1 MLTETSRRRSFPSL
15 DGCNTCTC
23 GPDGAVSC
31 TEIACACDPA
41 KEWWRHYVALD
52 PASCAAIDYACPPNT
67 TMFSNACGCGCE
79 EDASCPPF
87 FDCEPPATCDPAAL
101 MANRQ
106 TIAARYVDTS
116 VADDSS
122 LARGE
127 RMFNRLC
134 VPCHG
139 PAMQGNGPVAARF
152 MPPPDLLGAQ
162 TRGRTDGY
170 IYTYIRF
177 GGAIMPKYGHA
188 LTVSQS
194 WDVIHFLRQSQ
205 KVSPR

>member
-1 MLTETSRRRSFPSL
+1 MLKIAATLLVIVAAAAWVGATTNHGCQDIRTAFTKLEYAPVRDMRRTVALMPNKVTMRAPDSL
-15 DGCNTCTC
+15 SVPITGREAL
-23 GPDGAVSC
+23 P
-31 TEIACACDPA
+31 DPA
-41 KEWWRHYVALD
+41 V
-52 PASCAAIDYACPPNT
+52 
-67 TMFSNACGCGCE
+67 
-79 EDASCPPF
+79 
-87 FDCEPPATCDPAAL
+87 L
-101 MANRQ
+101 MANRASV
-106 TIAARYVDTS
+106 AARYVDST

-122 LARGE
+122 LARGQ

-139 PAMQGNGPVAARF
+139 PQMQGNGPVAAKF
-152 MPPPDLLGAQ
+152 LPPPDLLGAN

-188 LTVSQS
+188 LTQPQT
-194 WDVIHFLRQSQ
+194 WDVIHYLRQQQ